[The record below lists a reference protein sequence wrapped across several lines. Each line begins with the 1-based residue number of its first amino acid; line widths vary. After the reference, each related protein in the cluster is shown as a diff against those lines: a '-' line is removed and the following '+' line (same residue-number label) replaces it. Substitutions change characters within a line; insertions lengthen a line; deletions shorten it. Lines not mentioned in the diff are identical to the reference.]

1 MLALGVAPGR
11 QHDQTDQRR
20 QQRSRAKQA
29 TDAALLFGEQVAV
42 TGSNSVTMLALQ
54 RFSRPLSEQSALRER
69 IPAEGII
76 RVAHRYCKPLQ
87 ELLLDLLALQRLLR
101 AALRRDGGTQ
111 LNHRICVPVW

>member
-1 MLALGVAPGR
+1 MHRHFEMHDAVERGAPLKTNGLIR
-11 QHDQTDQRR
+11 IPTPCNARKLCHIEGCQ
-20 QQRSRAKQA
+20 KQ
-29 TDAALLFGEQVAV
+29 
-42 TGSNSVTMLALQ
+42 LQ